1 MQSSS
6 GCKRVLTAKAS
17 AAAAAARTVK
27 KASVSKAAVAKAEKQ
42 RKAEAKKAEEERLE
56 NICKRAA
63 EALANESDEE
73 DTAAAVEEPS
83 LSVLSRKKR
92 RHLSPIRSERSDSEE
107 VQNDEEVQS
116 KEKVIDRSHHGLI
129 KDTSDSN
136 TEERELEDADDDE
149 TTELVDKPTFFN
161 HSMNIDELPTS
172 PVEVR
177 RRQRMSKLTKNHFT
191 PVTLAL
197 AEKAKRTQRQRI
209 CTEDGFP
216 TDKDTFTHKSLRLAA
231 HSGITTDILKEKLQK
246 IEADVER
253 QSMILTYVNYAT
265 GSVRG
270 DLKNKAKGMISGH
283 YKIPG
288 DHSKEEIQEII
299 SWLLS
304 KKRPYI
310 YRDVD
315 VINCTYDKEKPYMNH
330 IFFEVIQT
338 QFCTGNGRVD
348 RDMLQLM
355 VSKKEVPCNL
365 IALVAT
371 AIEAA
376 LSEWITG
383 ERHQIEFS
391 DDSFAPRY
399 DLHCKRLDDLMEKA
413 PTYSTYLRQSLLSW
427 ALMHANKAHLLSL
440 EDNDSD
446 DDMDYEA
453 LEASA
458 QTHLAPMGG
467 NK

>member
-6 GCKRVLTAKAS
+6 GRKRVLTAKAS
-17 AAAAAARTVK
+17 AAAAGARTIK
-27 KASVSKAAVAKAEKQ
+27 KASISKAAAVKAEKQ
-42 RKAEAKKAEEERLE
+42 RKAEAKKAEEEHLE
-56 NICKRAA
+56 NVRKRAA

-73 DTAAAVEEPS
+73 EASNTEQPS
-83 LSVLSRKKR
+83 SPVLSRKKR
-92 RHLSPIRSERSDSEE
+92 RHLSPIRSEHSDSEE
-107 VQNDEEVQS
+107 VENHEDTKDKEEVVDHS
-116 KEKVIDRSHHGLI
+116 RHDSNIEEKGPEDTDDDQITELADKPAFFDRS
-129 KDTSDSN
+129 
-136 TEERELEDADDDE
+136 
-149 TTELVDKPTFFN
+149 
-161 HSMNIDELPTS
+161 MNVDELPMS
-172 PVEVR
+172 PVETK
-177 RRQRMSKLTKNHFT
+177 RRQRTSKLTKNNFT
-191 PVTLAL
+191 PITLAL

-209 CTEDGFP
+209 CMEDGFP
-216 TDKDTFTHKSLRLAA
+216 ADKDTFTHKSLRLAA
-231 HSGITTDILKEKLQK
+231 HSGLTADILKEKLRK

-265 GSVRG
+265 GGVRG
-270 DLKNKAKGMISGH
+270 DLKNKAKSMISGH

-310 YRDVD
+310 YRDID
-315 VINCTYDKEKPYMNH
+315 VVNRRYDKEKPYMNH
-330 IFFEVIQT
+330 VFFEVIQM

-348 RDMLQLM
+348 RDTLQLM

-371 AIEAA
+371 AIEVA
-376 LSEWITG
+376 LTEWITG

-391 DDSFAPRY
+391 DDSFASR
-399 DLHCKRLDDLMEKA
+399 
-413 PTYSTYLRQSLLSW
+413 
-427 ALMHANKAHLLSL
+427 MHANKAHLLSL

-453 LEASA
+453 LEVSA
-458 QTHLAPMGG
+458 QTHLAPIGG
-467 NK
+467 DK